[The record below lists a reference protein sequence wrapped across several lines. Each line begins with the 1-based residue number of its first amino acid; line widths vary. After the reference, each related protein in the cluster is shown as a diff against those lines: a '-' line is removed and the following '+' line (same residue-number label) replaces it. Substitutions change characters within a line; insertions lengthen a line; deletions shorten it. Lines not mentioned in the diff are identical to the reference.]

1 MSVIGENLIIN
12 SLFVIPQESKLIHFQ
27 CVDIPPE

>member
-12 SLFVIPQESKLIHFQ
+12 SLFVIPKESKLIHSQ
-27 CVDIPPE
+27 RVEIPPE